1 MILEKKNIRT
11 LTLPELQEWFTKAGD
26 KKFRAAQVY
35 DWLWKKGIRSIEE
48 MSNLSKEV
56 RNKLNESFSLP
67 ALHLDKTQ
75 FSQDGTIKVRF
86 VTEDKHYIEG
96 VIIPS
101 EDRLTACVSSQV
113 GCPLACVFCATGQI
127 KRERNLHFYE
137 IYDQVIMLNE
147 LAEQKF
153 GQRITNIV
161 FMGMGE
167 PLLNYTQVTKAI
179 DIITSPEAFG
189 MSPRRI
195 TVSTA
200 GIAKMIRKMGDDEV
214 RYRIALSLHS
224 ASDVKRSKIMPIN
237 DEDNIAKLTEA
248 LNYFYQKTKS
258 RISLEYILFNEF
270 NDSIEDAKQLIKI
283 ARRIPCRV
291 NLIEYNTV
299 EKSGFQKSTE
309 EKMNAFAAMLEKNGV
324 PVTLRYSRGKDINAA
339 CGQLANKD

>member
-26 KKFRAAQVY
+26 KKLRAAQAY

-113 GCPLACVFCATGQI
+113 GCSLACVFCATGQI

-237 DEDNIAKLTEA
+237 DEDNIATLTEA

>member
-26 KKFRAAQVY
+26 KKFRAAQAY

-113 GCPLACVFCATGQI
+113 GCSLACVFCATGQI

-237 DEDNIAKLTEA
+237 DEDNIATLTEA

>member
-309 EKMNAFAAMLEKNGV
+309 EKMNAFAAVLEKNGV